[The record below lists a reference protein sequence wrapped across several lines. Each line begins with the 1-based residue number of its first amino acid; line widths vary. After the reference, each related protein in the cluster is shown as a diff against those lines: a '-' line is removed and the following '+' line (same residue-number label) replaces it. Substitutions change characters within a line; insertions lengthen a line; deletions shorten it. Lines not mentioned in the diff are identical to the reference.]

1 MRPDGRIRYNARFEV
16 AMSGRRR
23 HERFQPAQPWDGTFR
38 LMRDVIVQGAG
49 DDLVTI
55 GHAPAAIGEE
65 LTLDL
70 AGAGHLVTCRVRVR
84 ESRPVILE
92 GRVRHRMRLEVLERS
107 RRPEVAGSVGLSA

>member
-1 MRPDGRIRYNARFEV
+1 MLRYLF
-16 AMSGRRR
+16 G
-23 HERFQPAQPWDGTFR
+23 FR
-38 LMRDVIVQGAG
+38 G
-49 DDLVTI
+49 DD
-55 GHAPAAIGEE
+55 AAIGEE

>member
-1 MRPDGRIRYNARFEV
+1 
-16 AMSGRRR
+16 MSGRRR

-38 LMRDVIVQGAG
+38 LMRDVIVQEDG

-55 GHAPAAIGEE
+55 GHAPAAIGEV

-70 AGAGHLVTCRVRVR
+70 AGAGQLITCRVRVL

-92 GRVRHRMRLEVLERS
+92 GRVRYRMRLEVLERS
-107 RRPEVAGSVGLSA
+107 RRPEAVADSAGVWA